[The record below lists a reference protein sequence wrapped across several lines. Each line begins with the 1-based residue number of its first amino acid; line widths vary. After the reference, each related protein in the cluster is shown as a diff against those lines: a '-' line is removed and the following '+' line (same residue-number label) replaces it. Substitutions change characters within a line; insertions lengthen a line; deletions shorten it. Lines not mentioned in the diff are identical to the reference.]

1 MKQRLK
7 IKVAYDMVSKEP
19 LKESNLMTA
28 EKNKLAQKFQDRIIE
43 ALTSEIFSI
52 ENIEVSLETIDEGE
66 SELLRHMC

>member
-28 EKNKLAQKFQDRIIE
+28 EKIKLAQKLQDRVIE
-43 ALTSEIFSI
+43 ALTSEAFSI

-66 SELLRHMC
+66 SELPRHMC